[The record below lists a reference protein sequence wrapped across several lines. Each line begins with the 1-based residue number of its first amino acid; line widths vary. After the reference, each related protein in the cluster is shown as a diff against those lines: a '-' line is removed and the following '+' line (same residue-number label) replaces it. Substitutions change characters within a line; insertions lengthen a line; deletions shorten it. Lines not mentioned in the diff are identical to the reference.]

1 MIKAQIASVCEGFKK
16 TNLNKIKDKDFKNKT
31 ITTHLQLLK
40 LKRAYEQAVEDL
52 RTVHITPVQENLEKV
67 QALAREYEGEADA
80 QKRIEIR
87 AKINAFKDVD
97 DAQIAFS
104 KAMEKLGK
112 EEVKIELIPLDKFIE
127 EVYKEQDYDATV
139 VDQLFPVFTYDA
151 PASPKK
157 PAKK

>member
-1 MIKAQIASVCEGFKK
+1 MIKAQISSVCEGFKK

-87 AKINAFKDVD
+87 AKINSFKDVD

-104 KAMEKLGK
+104 KAVEKLGK

-127 EVYKEQDYDATV
+127 EVYKEQDYDAAV
-139 VDQLFPVFTYDA
+139 VDQLFPVFSYEDA
-151 PASPKK
+151 AEKK